1 MCKPEMSVSVSVH
14 VVTFN
19 SSTVIRACL
28 ESVLAQT
35 LPVSKIIVIDNA
47 SIDDTWG
54 VLSSYE
60 DICTLVRND
69 NNLGFAAA
77 HNQAI
82 RLSTGEWLLILNP
95 DIVLDRNY
103 LNLIIS
109 AAKELPQGG
118 SFTGKLLRSSDPS
131 QIDSLG
137 LGIDRNRRARDL
149 AEVPTMTQ
157 VDSPFEV
164 FGVSGAAALF
174 SRKMAQDISVDGQFF
189 DESFFA
195 YKEDVDVAWRA
206 RLLGWGAYC
215 VPAAV
220 GLHERGWKEG
230 ARRQIPLPIRRYSYI
245 NRYRM
250 MYKNDHFPDLLRMGL
265 SIFFYELSS
274 FFYAL
279 IREPRLLVAWRGF
292 FRDLRRLSAHRR
304 TIQSRKV
311 VTSRELRRFFR

>member
-1 MCKPEMSVSVSVH
+1 MPVSVSVH

-19 SSTVIRACL
+19 SSTVIRKCL

-35 LPVSKIIVIDNA
+35 LLISKVIVIDNA
-47 SIDDTWG
+47 STDETWG

-82 RLSTGEWLLILNP
+82 RLSTSEWFLTLNP
-95 DIVLDRNY
+95 DVVLDPDY
-103 LNLIIS
+103 LNLVIN

-131 QIDSLG
+131 QIDSVG
-137 LGIDRNRRARDL
+137 LEMDRNRRASDL
-149 AEVPTMTQ
+149 TEVPTMAQ
-157 VDSPFEV
+157 VGSPFEV

-174 SRKMAQDISVDGQFF
+174 SRKMAQDISIDGQFF

-206 RLLGWGAYC
+206 RLLGWRAYC
-215 VPAAV
+215 VPPAV
-220 GLHERGWKEG
+220 GHHERGWKEG
-230 ARRQIPLPIRRYSYI
+230 TRRQIALPIRRYSYI
-245 NRYRM
+245 NRYRI
-250 MYKNDHFPDLLRMGL
+250 MYKNDHFPDILRTGL
-265 SIFFYELSS
+265 SILFYELSS

-279 IREPRLLVAWRGF
+279 IMEPRLLVAWRGF
-292 FRDLRRLSAHRR
+292 FRDLRRLAAHRR

-311 VTSRELRRFFR
+311 VTSKELRRFFQ